1 MTRRLVS
8 FRDTDPVA
16 DVFAAADLDVREVPK
31 GKYDAETLIDHA
43 AGAEALFVHSENE
56 YGRALFEA
64 VESLRV
70 VGKAGSGIDNIDV
83 DAATDSGV
91 VVVHTPGMNAASV
104 GEFTVGL
111 LVAHWRRI
119 PAAERHLRD
128 GGWRSP
134 SWWGTE
140 LRDKTVGLVGLGAAG
155 TETAKRL
162 RPFGPDLVAH
172 DPYVDPDH
180 AASVGAE
187 LTDLDDLLGR
197 SDVVS
202 LHVRLTEETRGLID
216 ADAFERMRDDAL
228 LVNTAR
234 AGVVDREAL
243 LDALDAGAIGG
254 AALDVFHEEPPDP
267 ADPLFDHDHVTAT
280 PHLAGAGRETRIEM
294 LRTTAEAVVAVLD
307 GDPVDERFV
316 ANPDAL

>member
-16 DVFAAADLDVREVPK
+16 DVFADAGLDVHEVPK
-31 GKYDAETLIDHA
+31 EKYDVATLIDHA
-43 AGAEALFVHSENE
+43 EGAEALFVHSENE
-56 YGRALFEA
+56 YGRELFEA

-83 DAATDSGV
+83 EAATDEGV
-91 VVVHTPGMNAASV
+91 VVVHTPGMNAESV
-104 GEFTVGL
+104 GEYTVGL
-111 LVAHWRRI
+111 MVAHWRKI

-128 GGWRSP
+128 GGWRSEA
-134 SWWGTE
+134 WWGTE
-140 LRDKTVGLVGLGAAG
+140 LRGRTVGLVGLGAAG

-180 AASVGAE
+180 AASVGAD
-187 LTDLDDLLGR
+187 LVGLDDLLAR

-202 LHVRLTEETRGLID
+202 LHVRLTDETRGMID
-216 ADAFERMRDDAL
+216 ADAFERMQDDAL

-234 AGVVDREAL
+234 AAVVDRTAL
-243 LDALDAGAIGG
+243 LDALDTGAIGG
-254 AALDVFHEEPPDP
+254 AALDVLHEEPPDP
-267 ADPLFDHDHVTAT
+267 SDPLFDHENVLAT
-280 PHLAGAGRETRIEM
+280 PHLAGAGRKTRVQM

-307 GDPVDERFV
+307 GESVEEQFV
-316 ANPDAL
+316 ANPGAL